1 MLDSLLPAR
10 RRTSSRKRQK
20 QPGTKKVLRPDIQG
34 LRTFAVVAV
43 VLDHLLDWPS
53 GGFVG
58 VDIFFVISG
67 FLITGLLLR
76 EQERTGTISFLG
88 FYKRRAKRILP
99 ASLLVLL
106 VTVAVSYFV
115 FGWARF
121 VSVLWDGLSAALFAG
136 NWRFA
141 IVGTDYFQADGP
153 VSPLQHYWSLAVE
166 EQFYFVWP
174 WVMLLVFMLVARR
187 SSQGA
192 ARVGAGVS
200 IGVISVG
207 SFAWALWESQN
218 NNGVA
223 YFSTFSRTWEL
234 GIGAII
240 AVVAPALTRIPR
252 TIRPLLAWVGIAGM
266 VVSLFAVEN
275 GPMFPAPFAALPV
288 LSAALVIVAGTGT
301 SEHRFI
307 WPLTNKVSCYIGDI
321 SFSLY
326 LWHFPIIII
335 GSQLID
341 ATTPLGAG
349 TLAAF
354 FLAASIYAYHLVED
368 PLRKMDWWFDW
379 DKRSRKHSGRPPV
392 SESYKITALSALAC
406 MTAIMVVPLLL
417 VPSKPVAPVAVA
429 PVVAGPLADT
439 AAAALP
445 PELGKLQAEIR
456 ASIGTIAWPAL
467 APTMDEAIAGA
478 QAPADIL
485 ECGKIGRLVDEQA
498 CTWGSANATKTAIV
512 IGDSTS
518 MGYVEG
524 IRSLT
529 ESDPTWKVK
538 SYGTFGCAY
547 SDVPNE
553 NVEADCAARKEDA
566 VNAIN
571 RIRPDLVFITNHYNE
586 RTPEGVN
593 RPLTQAEKASSV
605 EAFVSKFRSSA
616 GKIVFIAPAP
626 ADKNIATCY
635 TRVST
640 PATCMNTITSRWI
653 DASML
658 EKALAEKLGGSYV
671 DSRDWF
677 CADAQCPTFVGTM
690 PVKRD
695 LAHATPEYQMRIA
708 PVIVEALTV
717 AKIV

>member
-10 RRTSSRKRQK
+10 RQSSNRKRQK
-20 QPGTKKVLRPDIQG
+20 QLGSKKVLRPDIQG

-76 EQERTGTISFLG
+76 EQERTGTISFTG

-99 ASLLVLL
+99 ASLLVLV
-106 VTVAVSYFV
+106 VTVVVSYFV
-115 FGWARF
+115 FGWSRF
-121 VSVLWDGLSAALFAG
+121 VGVVWDGLAAALFAG

-141 IVGTDYFQADGP
+141 AVGTDYFQADGP

-174 WVMLLVFMLVARR
+174 WIMLLVFVMVARR
-187 SSQGA
+187 SGQGA
-192 ARVGAGVS
+192 ARAGAGVA
-200 IGVISVG
+200 IVVISVA

-252 TIRPLLAWVGIAGM
+252 AIRPLLAWVGISGM
-266 VVSLFAVEN
+266 VLSLFAVEN
-275 GPMFPAPFAALPV
+275 GPAFPAPFAALPV
-288 LSAALVIVAGTGT
+288 LSAALVIIAGTGT

-307 WPLTNKVSCYIGDI
+307 WPLTNKVSGYIGDI

-326 LWHFPIIII
+326 LWHFPVIII
-335 GSQLID
+335 GSQIVD
-341 ATTPLGAG
+341 GSTPLGAVQ
-349 TLAAF
+349 LAAF
-354 FLAASIYAYHLVED
+354 FLATSIYSYHLVED
-368 PLRKMDWWFDW
+368 PIRKSRWLDGG
-379 DKRSRKHSGRPPV
+379 KRHRKHADRAPV
-392 SESYKITALSALAC
+392 PGSYKITALSALGC
-406 MTAIMVVPLLL
+406 LTAIMVVPLL
-417 VPSKPVAPVAVA
+417 VPGKPVAEPVAL
-429 PVVAGPLADT
+429 PVVAAPLADT
-439 AAAALP
+439 ASAALP
-445 PELGKLQAEIR
+445 PGLAKLQAEIR
-456 ASIGTIAWPAL
+456 ASVGAAGWPEL
-467 APTMDEAIAGA
+467 SPSMDEAIAGG

-485 ECGKIGRLVDEQA
+485 ECGKIGRLVDEEA
-498 CTWGSANATKTAIV
+498 CTWGSADASKTAVV

-518 MGYVEG
+518 MGYVAG
-524 IRSLT
+524 IRSLA
-529 ESDPTWKVK
+529 ELDPTWRVK

-571 RIRPDLVFITNHYNE
+571 RIRPDIVFITNHYNE

-605 EAFVSKFRSSA
+605 EAFVSKFQASA

-635 TRVST
+635 TKVST
-640 PATCMNTITSRWI
+640 PATCMNTITSRWV
-653 DASML
+653 DASVL
-658 EKALAEKLGGSYV
+658 EKALAEKLGGSYM

-677 CADAQCPTFVGTM
+677 CADAQCPVFVGTT

-695 LAHATPEYQMRIA
+695 LAHATPEYQARIS
-708 PVIVEALTV
+708 PVILEALRT